1 MGPGIDVLLID
12 DDRLDVKTVQ
22 RAFRVARVEGQL
34 STAGSGESALRGLR
48 SQRFRPQLILLDL
61 NMPAMNGLEFL
72 QEIKRDQKL
81 RVIPVVVLTTSFVA
95 VKAMTRCGVATAQTC
110 FSSSAST
117 AQAVMRLAV
126 LRIPTSST
134 IWISPK
140 ATSSRSVITGSRS
153 RMTMA

>member
-81 RVIPVVVLTTSFVA
+81 RVIPVVVLTTSTQTTDRDQSYELGAAGYLVKERDFDEFVE
-95 VKAMTRCGVATAQTC
+95 VIRT
-110 FSSSAST
+110 
-117 AQAVMRLAV
+117 
-126 LRIPTSST
+126 LREYWTTSQLPE
-134 IWISPK
+134 WQ
-140 ATSSRSVITGSRS
+140 
-153 RMTMA
+153 